1 LAQGIWA
8 QAVWVSRGALKAH
21 PRSQRPS
28 GAGSCPPKKA
38 GGERSEMAR
47 GGRPGGASPAGVLPE
62 DAADGGGGACA
73 RDRAPVDR
81 AVVEDGLRVLNTF
94 LHVPVVGPDT
104 RVRSSSAPAT
114 TRGQCSTPAAEVSMR
129 VLMTSC
135 VAEGA
140 IFDLGP
146 TWGSI
151 LHSTGRCRPCL
162 FAERGCRNGEI
173 CRFCHICPSARRT
186 RATEEKIKQK
196 HFSWRSLRKATAGA
210 RARARGDGAP
220 VVA

>member
-1 LAQGIWA
+1 
-8 QAVWVSRGALKAH
+8 
-21 PRSQRPS
+21 
-28 GAGSCPPKKA
+28 
-38 GGERSEMAR
+38 MAR

-114 TRGQCSTPAAEVSMR
+114 ATERCSAPAEASGPVST
-129 VLMTSC
+129 TSR

-140 IFDLGP
+140 TSDLGP

-162 FAERGCRNGEI
+162 FAERGCRNREF
-173 CRFCHICPSARRT
+173 CKFCHICTSAGRT
-186 RATEEKIKQK
+186 RAADNKAKQK
-196 HFSWRSLRKATAGA
+196 HFSWRSLRKATALARASASAGA
-210 RARARGDGAP
+210 R
-220 VVA
+220 

>member
-162 FAERGCRNGEI
+162 FAERGCKNGDL
-173 CRFCHICPSARRT
+173 CPFCHTCIPAGKKL
-186 RATEEKIKQK
+186 APEEKGRP
-196 HFSWRSLRKATAGA
+196 FSWRCLRKATVAA
-210 RARARGDGAP
+210 RARARAGG
-220 VVA
+220 